1 MTLLAAVVAGLLL
14 LVAVVGPLVA
24 EAVSGYGPTEQVG
37 LPFDVP
43 TGSHPLGTD
52 ALGRDVLSRLLDG
65 GAAVVGLAA
74 GATLLTGVVG
84 LLVGVLAGTAPRRTG
99 EIVVRVVDVL
109 AVVPP
114 LLVVLVLAAGFP
126 GGDGAILAAVVLV
139 SLPFSVR
146 VNRSAVDRVAGAAFV
161 EIARARGDGWWRVLR
176 HDLLPAVLPTTAAE
190 TGLRFVAAV
199 QVVATAGF
207 LGLGAGPPTAN
218 WGRMVAENL
227 PGAALSPWPFLAPAL
242 VLVALAVAVNVLAD
256 GLTREGV
263 EGTGDRTR
271 RVVPRWGR
279 QAKER
284 IDV

>member
-1 MTLLAAVVAGLLL
+1 MTRTAAVVAGLIM

-24 EAVSGYGPTEQVG
+24 DVVSGYGPTEQIG

-43 TGSHPLGTD
+43 SAAHPLGTD
-52 ALGRDVLSRLLDG
+52 ALGRDVVSRLLDG

-74 GATLLTGVVG
+74 TATLVTGVVG
-84 LLVGVLAGTAPRRTG
+84 LLVGVVAGTAPQRTG
-99 EIVVRVVDVL
+99 EVVVRVVDVL

-114 LLVVLVLAAGFP
+114 LLIVLVLAAGFP

-146 VNRSAVDRVAGAAFV
+146 VNRSAVDRVAHAGYV

-176 HDLLPAVLPTTAAE
+176 HDILPAVLPTTAAE

-199 QVVATAGF
+199 QLAATAGF
-207 LGLGAGPPTAN
+207 LGLGAGPPAAN

-242 VLVALAVAVNVLAD
+242 VLVALAVAVNVLAEA
-256 GLTREGV
+256 LTRPSA
-263 EGTGDRTR
+263 R
-271 RVVPRWGR
+271 RRSGR
-279 QAKER
+279 SRPSKEQ
-284 IDV
+284 IDA